1 MPVTCGHRT
10 QTQPWG
16 PAPAERDYPQG
27 SMPYGSFARHRGEKE
42 KVPGLGVDIH
52 GRRSYSYSP
61 GMERGEHGGDS
72 GVKGNVKIEASGEV
86 DAARWSSGYP

>member
-1 MPVTCGHRT
+1 MDTALG
-10 QTQPWG
+10 G
-16 PAPAERDYPQG
+16 PDPAGRDYPQG
-27 SMPYGSFARHRGEKE
+27 SMLDGSFPAIRE
-42 KVPGLGVDIH
+42 KVPGGVDFH

-72 GVKGNVKIEASGEV
+72 GVRGNVKIDASGEV

>member
-1 MPVTCGHRT
+1 MSEDVCLLW
-10 QTQPWG
+10 TQPWG
-16 PAPAERDYPQG
+16 PDPEERDYPQG
-27 SMPYGSFARHRGEKE
+27 SMPLWVFSRHQKKGA
-42 KVPGLGVDIH
+42 GACDFH

-72 GVKGNVKIEASGEV
+72 GVSGNVKIEASGEV